1 VPRPKGLPKTGG
13 RQKGAANKRTR
24 EIADRAAMEGIT
36 PLEVQLRTMRMLWAK
51 AHEGSFLDLE
61 LAKQACA
68 VAAQVAPY
76 CHPRL
81 AAVEARVG
89 VSGQVEVSITEEER
103 RKRAREEIAKAFP
116 EWRPKEPEAERVGGR
131 SIEQRSVI
139 EDGDHGAG
147 EAKTERLE
155 LPLPREFTREGQLE
169 AAPDVTRLP
178 TRYRPPR
185 RLTNWS
191 G

>member
-1 VPRPKGLPKTGG
+1 
-13 RQKGAANKRTR
+13 
-24 EIADRAAMEGIT
+24 
-36 PLEVQLRTMRMLWAK
+36 
-51 AHEGSFLDLE
+51 
-61 LAKQACA
+61 
-68 VAAQVAPY
+68 
-76 CHPRL
+76 
-81 AAVEARVG
+81 
-89 VSGQVEVSITEEER
+89 VSITEEER